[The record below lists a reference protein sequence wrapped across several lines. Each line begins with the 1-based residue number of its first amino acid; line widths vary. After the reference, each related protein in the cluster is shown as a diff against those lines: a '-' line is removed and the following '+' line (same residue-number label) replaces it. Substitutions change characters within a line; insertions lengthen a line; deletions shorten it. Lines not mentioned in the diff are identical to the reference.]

1 MGKGSDRVKKQ
12 LPSKI
17 KVSKDSDITLS
28 DVMFEPA
35 NKQQQQLRMQ
45 AEFVGVTSCRIFFSN
60 FTMQTYYMGISF
72 SAAAIGMPRNP
83 NKTLTNH

>member
-12 LPSKI
+12 LPRKI

-35 NKQQQQLRMQ
+35 NKQQQLRMQ
-45 AEFVGVTSCRIFFSN
+45 AEFV
-60 FTMQTYYMGISF
+60 
-72 SAAAIGMPRNP
+72 A
-83 NKTLTNH
+83 L